1 MKKVLFSLAFASVLG
16 CPLVYASNVDF
27 HVGVNIG
34 TPGVAVPV
42 PVPVAPAPQPVYVQ
56 PPVAIEEPP
65 EFIAP
70 PELGFYV
77 AVGVPYDLF
86 FAGGRYYLCRGNAW
100 YASPNYNGPW
110 VSARYKTLPWGLRKY
125 PYERIRYFR
134 DTGYRHWREGGNPYW
149 EKHHFHP
156 EKRWGGER
164 RADRRDWNNGRDH
177 RDGGDFRD
185 QGGHRGHH
193 DR

>member
-1 MKKVLFSLAFASVLG
+1 MLASIFS
-16 CPLVYASNVDF
+16 CPSVYASNVDF

-42 PVPVAPAPQPVYVQ
+42 PVPVAPPPQPVYVQ
-56 PPVAIEEPP
+56 PQVVIDEPP

-86 FAGGRYYLCRGNAW
+86 FASGRYYLCRGNTW
-100 YASPNYNGPW
+100 YSSPNYNGPW
-110 VSARYKTLPWGLRKY
+110 VSARYKALPWGLRKY

-134 DTGYRHWREGGNPYW
+134 DAGYRHYREGGNPYW

-156 EKRWGGER
+156 EKRWHDER
-164 RADRRDWNNGRDH
+164 RADRGDRDRGWDR
-177 RDGGDFRD
+177 RDGGDYGD
-185 QGGHRGHH
+185 RGMRHGRH
-193 DR
+193 ND